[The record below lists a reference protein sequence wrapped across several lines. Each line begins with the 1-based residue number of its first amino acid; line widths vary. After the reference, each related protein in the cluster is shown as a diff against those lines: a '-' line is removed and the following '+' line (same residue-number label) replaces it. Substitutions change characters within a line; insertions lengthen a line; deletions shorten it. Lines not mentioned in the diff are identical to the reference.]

1 MVVGIAFS
9 TKAAFTIGA
18 LIGGTVAILAN
29 RDKLLELSAELLQK
43 GADLCNE
50 QIEKNRIK
58 MAASLDDGELAIF
71 SQEEELAQNSSSS
84 MSSRKLSRRNSESLV
99 SSPESVHPISDTDD
113 VLTEEESDMDGWQS
127 AHLSESDFSESYEE
141 IDSEPVSRARYCVG
155 KWFGNGLV

>member
-141 IDSEPVSRARYCVG
+141 IDSEPVSRARSSGCMSVRS
-155 KWFGNGLV
+155 LD

>member
-71 SQEEELAQNSSSS
+71 SQEEELAQNSTSS

-113 VLTEEESDMDGWQS
+113 VLTEEESDMDGWQL

-141 IDSEPVSRARYCVG
+141 IDSEPVSRARSSGCMSVRS
-155 KWFGNGLV
+155 LD

>member
-113 VLTEEESDMDGWQS
+113 VLTEEESDMDGWQL

-141 IDSEPVSRARYCVG
+141 IDSEPVSRARSSGCMSVRS
-155 KWFGNGLV
+155 LD

>member
-84 MSSRKLSRRNSESLV
+84 MSSRKSSRRNSESLV

-141 IDSEPVSRARYCVG
+141 IDSEPVSRARSSGCMSVRS
-155 KWFGNGLV
+155 LD